1 MDQDWNASTDGK
13 QAGGHGQAEG
23 LYPTAGAGM
32 PRGLDHAR
40 AAQRL
45 HDEGP
50 NDIGL
55 SQQRRLYAIV
65 IEVGTEPMF
74 LLLLA
79 AGLVY
84 LLMGDAGEALVLLG
98 FVLAI
103 MGITIAQ
110 ERRTDNALEALR
122 DLSSPRARVVR
133 DGVPV
138 RIAGSDVVRE
148 DLLVLAEGD
157 RIAADGVL
165 LEAHELAIDESM
177 LTGESLPV
185 TKAAGDTVFAGTL
198 AVSGQGL
205 AQVSATGPHTEM
217 GRIGAS
223 LDELDLEASPLRL
236 QMEKLTR
243 RFAAIGLLLSLGLA
257 TTFWLVRHDPA
268 QALLAGIA
276 LAMSLLPQEFPVI
289 MIIFFAFAARRLGK
303 LQVLTRRLGAIE
315 TLGQTSVL
323 CVDKTGTLT
332 RNRMQ
337 LAVLRTP
344 MHELA
349 SMASADSSGGGNID
363 TRSNI
368 NSSAINKLPEDL
380 RLLVSTAVLACEVV
394 PHDPME
400 KAILDYGASVGI
412 SHALPMDGSPD
423 AFEHV
428 NSDPSTDRQLA
439 REYELTPE
447 LLAMSHVWRSADD
460 EPDIVAAKGAP
471 EAVALLCRLPD
482 ADRERVAADAE
493 ALAARGL
500 RVLGVARASHPRDVD
515 WPASQAGFRFDW
527 VGLVALADPLRP
539 EVPEAVALCRQA
551 GIRVVMI
558 TGDHASTATA
568 IAREAGIAHGKV
580 LTGAQLAAMSEAELR
595 RAAASVN
602 VFARVKPWQKL
613 ALVEAM
619 KARAAVVAM
628 TGDGVNDAPALKA
641 AHIGIAMGQRGTDV
655 AREAASLVLLK
666 DDFTSIVEA
675 IRMGRRTFRNMRQA
689 MVYTLAVHI
698 PIAGLA
704 LLPVLFGLPLLL
716 APLHIAFLELV
727 IDPACSVVFEA
738 EEDDSQL
745 MQSPP
750 RPVDEPL
757 LLPANALLAVAC
769 GLLTTA
775 VAFAAYAL
783 LQWNGM
789 TPATAATSAFIL
801 LVCANALLILPL
813 RAPDVGWR
821 RLGARLPAI
830 SGWVIA
836 ATLAGLWLV
845 TAVAPIARAFKF
857 EPLPAWQWLAC
868 AAGALAALPAYQLL
882 RLMLSPSVTGDGGE
896 SSGESSGDTSSD
908 TSRDSAGGK
917 YMR

>member
-1 MDQDWNASTDGK
+1 MKEGSTGMTTGMRAAMRTK
-13 QAGGHGQAEG
+13 VGSGQ
-23 LYPTAGAGM
+23 PDGAGQGL
-32 PRGLDHAR
+32 RGLDAATAAR
-40 AAQRL
+40 RL
-45 HDEGP
+45 QDEGP

-55 SQQRRLYAIV
+55 SQQRGLRAIV
-65 IEVGTEPMF
+65 VEVGTEPMF
-74 LLLLA
+74 LLLIA

-103 MGITIAQ
+103 MGITIVQ

-133 DGVPV
+133 DGAPV

-148 DLLVLAEGD
+148 DVLLLAEGD

-165 LEAHELAIDESM
+165 MEAHELAVDESM

-185 TKAAGDTVFAGTL
+185 TKAAGDPVYAGTL

-205 AQVSATGPHTEM
+205 AQVSAIGRHTEM

-223 LDELDLEASPLRL
+223 LDELDPETSPLRR
-236 QMEKLTR
+236 QMDRLTR
-243 RFAAIGLLLSLGLA
+243 RFAALGLLLSLGLA
-257 TTFWLVRHDPA
+257 ATFWMIRHDPA

-332 RNRMQ
+332 RNQMQ
-337 LAVLRTP
+337 VAALRTP
-344 MHELA
+344 LGEHAA
-349 SMASADSSGGGNID
+349 SMKADAVS
-363 TRSNI
+363 
-368 NSSAINKLPEDL
+368 LPADMRE
-380 RLLVSTAVLACEVV
+380 LVATAVLACEIV

-400 KAILDYGASVGI
+400 KAILDFGAAAAEVQAAPG
-412 SHALPMDGSPD
+412 
-423 AFEHV
+423 
-428 NSDPSTDRQLA
+428 DRQLA
-439 REYELTPE
+439 REYELSPE
-447 LLAMSHVWRSADD
+447 LLAMSHVWRSADGA
-460 EPDIVAAKGAP
+460 PDIVAAKGAP

-482 ADRERVAADAE
+482 AQRERVMADAE

-500 RVLGVARASHPRDVD
+500 RVLGVARASHPADTD
-515 WPASQAGFRFDW
+515 WPAAQTDFHFNW

-539 EVPEAVALCRQA
+539 EVPDAVSLCRAA

-568 IAREAGIAHGKV
+568 IAREAGINHGSV
-580 LTGAQLAAMSEAELR
+580 LTGAQLAAMSEVELR
-595 RAAASVN
+595 RAAAGVD

-619 KARAAVVAM
+619 KAQGAVVAM

-666 DDFTSIVEA
+666 DDFSSIVQA

-738 EEDDSQL
+738 EEEDSQL
-745 MQSPP
+745 MQVPP

-757 LLPANALLAVAC
+757 LQKRDALLAIAC
-769 GLLTTA
+769 GLMTTA
-775 VAFAAYAL
+775 IAFAAYAL
-783 LQWNGM
+783 LQQEG
-789 TPATAATSAFIL
+789 TAPAAAATSAFIL

-813 RAPDVGWR
+813 RSPDAGWR
-821 RLGARLPAI
+821 KLGSGLPAI
-830 SGWVIA
+830 SAWVMT
-836 ATLAGLWLV
+836 ATLGGLLLV
-845 TAVAPIARAFKF
+845 TTVAPVARAFGF
-857 EPLPAWQWLAC
+857 AVLPAWQWLAC
-868 AAGALAALPAYQLL
+868 ALAALAALPAYQGL
-882 RLMLSPSVTGDGGE
+882 RLALSPMPSA
-896 SSGESSGDTSSD
+896 
-908 TSRDSAGGK
+908 AGGV
-917 YMR
+917 YRR

>member
-1 MDQDWNASTDGK
+1 MNQRTDRHDRNDPNERSVR
-13 QAGGHGQAEG
+13 HGS
-23 LYPTAGAGM
+23 
-32 PRGLDHAR
+32 GLDAASAAR
-40 AAQRL
+40 RL
-45 HDEGP
+45 QQDGP

-55 SQQRRLYAIV
+55 SQRRPLRAIV

-74 LLLLA
+74 LLLIA
-79 AGLVY
+79 AGLIY

-110 ERRTDNALEALR
+110 ERRTDNALNALR
-122 DLSSPRARVVR
+122 DLSSPRALVVR
-133 DGVPV
+133 DGVAQ

-148 DLLVLAEGD
+148 DWLMLAEGD

-165 LEAHELAIDESM
+165 LEAHELAVDESM

-185 TKAAGDTVFAGTL
+185 TKNAGDQVYAGTL

-205 AQVSATGPHTEM
+205 ARVHATGRRTEM

-223 LDELDLEASPLRL
+223 LDEVDLETSPLRR
-236 QMEKLTR
+236 QMDRLTK
-243 RFAAIGLLLSLGLA
+243 RFAAIGLLLSLALSA
-257 TTFWLVRHDPA
+257 TFWMLRGEPA

-332 RNRMQ
+332 QNHMQ

-344 MHELA
+344 SREYA
-349 SMASADSSGGGNID
+349 VPAGAADSTMPD
-363 TRSNI
+363 DVRELM
-368 NSSAINKLPEDL
+368 A
-380 RLLVSTAVLACEVV
+380 TAVMACEVV

-400 KAILDYGASVGI
+400 KAIVDAGTAAHSG
-412 SHALPMDGSPD
+412 LPSG
-423 AFEHV
+423 
-428 NSDPSTDRQLA
+428 RQLV
-439 REYELTPE
+439 REYELRPE
-447 LLAMSHVWRSADD
+447 LLAMSHVWRRPGDDPGHHDHHGDSHDDHAGGGGNASIPVKRQYDDQPSTAD
-460 EPDIVAAKGAP
+460 PGAFDIVAAKGAP
-471 EAVALLCRLPD
+471 EAIASLCGLTEHER
-482 ADRERVAADAE
+482 ARVAADAE
-493 ALAARGL
+493 ALATRGL
-500 RVLGVARASHPRDVD
+500 RVLGVARASHPSASA
-515 WPASQAGFRFDW
+515 WPESQTGFRFSW
-527 VGLVALADPLRP
+527 LGLVALADPLRA
-539 EVPEAVALCRQA
+539 EVPAAVALCRQA

-558 TGDHASTATA
+558 TGDHASTAQA
-568 IAREAGIAHGKV
+568 IAREAGIDHHAV
-580 LTGAQLAAMSEAELR
+580 LTGTQLAAMNEAELR
-595 RAAASVN
+595 NAAARVQ

-613 ALVEAM
+613 ALVEAL
-619 KARAAVVAM
+619 KAQSAVVAM

-655 AREAASLVLLK
+655 AREAASLVLLR
-666 DDFTSIVEA
+666 DDFNAIVEA

-738 EEDDSQL
+738 EQHDDGL
-745 MQSPP
+745 MSMQP
-750 RPVDEPL
+750 RLVDEPL
-757 LLPANALLAVAC
+757 LQRAHVGQSVIC

-775 VAFAAYAL
+775 ASFGSYAWLSAHGVTSESAAA
-783 LQWNGM
+783 
-789 TPATAATSAFIL
+789 SAFVIMVL
-801 LVCANALLILPL
+801 ANALLILPL
-813 RAPDVGWR
+813 RRPTGGHAGWR
-821 RLGARLPAI
+821 HVPRITVWVLG
-830 SGWVIA
+830 
-836 ATLAGLWLV
+836 ATLASVLAV
-845 TAVAPIARAFKF
+845 TMLAPVAAVFRFDVLAPG
-857 EPLPAWQWLAC
+857 QWLASAMIALALLPAFVVVSGQRRWRAARP
-868 AAGALAALPAYQLL
+868 AAG
-882 RLMLSPSVTGDGGE
+882 G
-896 SSGESSGDTSSD
+896 
-908 TSRDSAGGK
+908 
-917 YMR
+917 

>member
-1 MDQDWNASTDGK
+1 MDGTSTNPQRQREPGDSPVSPGTL
-13 QAGGHGQAEG
+13 H
-23 LYPTAGAGM
+23 
-32 PRGLDHAR
+32 GLDPAL

-45 HDEGP
+45 RDDGP

-55 SQQRRLYAIV
+55 SQQRSLRAIV
-65 IEVGTEPMF
+65 VEVGTEPMF
-74 LLLLA
+74 LLLIA

-103 MGITIAQ
+103 IGITIAQ

-122 DLSSPRARVVR
+122 DLSSPRARVIR
-133 DGVPV
+133 GGVPT

-148 DLLVLAEGD
+148 DLLLLAEGD

-185 TKAAGDTVFAGTL
+185 TKAAGDPVYAGTL

-205 AQVSATGPHTEM
+205 ARVSATGRGTEM

-223 LDELDLEASPLRL
+223 LDELDLEASPLRQ
-236 QMEKLTR
+236 QMERLTR
-243 RFAAIGLLLSLGLA
+243 RFAAIGLLLSLALA
-257 TTFWLVRHDPA
+257 ATFWMVRHDPA

-332 RNRMQ
+332 QNRMQ
-337 LAVLRTP
+337 VAVLRTP
-344 MHELA
+344 LHEHLA
-349 SMASADSSGGGNID
+349 SAGNGASAGAASDQA
-363 TRSNI
+363 TK
-368 NSSAINKLPEDL
+368 AAALPDDL
-380 RLLVSTAVLACEVV
+380 RLLASTAVLACEMV

-400 KAILDYGASVGI
+400 KAIMDFGASFAMHGMTP
-412 SHALPMDGSPD
+412 SAASANASGHLALYG
-423 AFEHV
+423 
-428 NSDPSTDRQLA
+428 NRQLA
-439 REYELTPE
+439 REYELSPE
-447 LLAMSHVWRSADD
+447 LLAMSHVWRSDD
-460 EPDIVAAKGAP
+460 GAPDIVAAKGAP
-471 EAVALLCRLPD
+471 EAVALLCRLPQ
-482 ADRERVAADAE
+482 AERERVAADAE
-493 ALAARGL
+493 VLAARGL
-500 RVLGVARASHPRDVD
+500 RVLGVARASHPVDVD
-515 WPASQAGFRFDW
+515 WPASQTGFEFDW

-539 EVPEAVALCRQA
+539 EVPAAVALCRRA

-558 TGDHASTATA
+558 TGDHASTAAA
-568 IAREAGIAHGKV
+568 IAREAGIAHDKV
-580 LTGAQLAAMSEAELR
+580 LTGTQLATMGEAELR
-595 RAAASVN
+595 RAVAGTD

-613 ALVEAM
+613 ALIETM
-619 KARAAVVAM
+619 KAQAAVVAM

-655 AREAASLVLLK
+655 AREAASLVLLR

-738 EEDDSQL
+738 EEEDSKL
-745 MQSPP
+745 MQVPP

-757 LLPANALLAVAC
+757 LQPGNALLAIAC

-775 VAFAAYAL
+775 LAFAGYAL
-783 LQWNGM
+783 LQYRGM
-789 TPATAATSAFIL
+789 TPAAAATSAFIL

-813 RAPDVGWR
+813 RSPDTGWR
-821 RLGARLPAI
+821 RLGVRLPSI
-830 SGWVIA
+830 SAWVIA
-836 ATLAGLWLV
+836 ATLAGLILV
-845 TAVAPIARAFKF
+845 TTVAPVARAFGF
-857 EPLPAWQWLAC
+857 GILPAWQWMACVLA
-868 AAGALAALPAYQLL
+868 AMAALPAYQAL
-882 RLMLSPSVTGDGGE
+882 RLALTPS
-896 SSGESSGDTSSD
+896 S
-908 TSRDSAGGK
+908 SAGSLYK
-917 YMR
+917 R

>member
-1 MDQDWNASTDGK
+1 MKTAMHIQTGPGK
-13 QAGGHGQAEG
+13 
-23 LYPTAGAGM
+23 PNGADNRR
-32 PRGLDHAR
+32 RGLDTATAAR
-40 AAQRL
+40 RL
-45 HDEGP
+45 REEGP

-55 SQQRRLYAIV
+55 SQQRSLRAIV

-74 LLLLA
+74 LLLIA

-165 LEAHELAIDESM
+165 MEAHELAVDESM

-185 TKAAGDTVFAGTL
+185 TKAAGDPVYAGTL

-205 AQVSATGPHTEM
+205 AQVSAIGRHTEM
-217 GRIGAS
+217 GRIGTS
-223 LDELDLEASPLRL
+223 LGELDLEASPLRR
-236 QMEKLTR
+236 QMDRLTR

-257 TTFWLVRHDPA
+257 ATFWMVRHDPA

-332 RNRMQ
+332 RNQMQ
-337 LAVLRTP
+337 VAVLRTP
-344 MHELA
+344 TFEHA
-349 SMASADSSGGGNID
+349 AGAGGNTGD
-363 TRSNI
+363 
-368 NSSAINKLPEDL
+368 LPDEVHA
-380 RLLVSTAVLACEVV
+380 LLSTAMLACEVV

-400 KAILDYGASVGI
+400 KAILDCGAAAGI
-412 SHALPMDGSPD
+412 AGTDGVHGNAGVSNV
-423 AFEHV
+423 F
-428 NSDPSTDRQLA
+428 NSDGAAGNRQLA
-439 REYELTPE
+439 REYELSPE
-447 LLAMSHVWRSADD
+447 LLAMSHVWRSADGA
-460 EPDIVAAKGAP
+460 PDIVAAKGAP
-471 EAVALLCRLPD
+471 EAVALLCRLTD
-482 ADRERVAADAE
+482 AERERVMADAE

-500 RVLGVARASHPRDVD
+500 RVLGVARASHPCGID
-515 WPASQAGFRFDW
+515 WPASQTGFDFHW
-527 VGLVALADPLRP
+527 IGLVALADPLRP
-539 EVPEAVALCRQA
+539 EVPDAVALCRGA

-558 TGDHASTATA
+558 TGDHASTAAA
-568 IAREAGIAHGKV
+568 IASEAGIAHGSV
-580 LTGAQLAAMSEAELR
+580 LTGAQLAAMGEAELR

-619 KARAAVVAM
+619 KAQGAVVAM

-655 AREAASLVLLK
+655 AREAASLVLLR

-738 EEDDSQL
+738 EAEDSQL
-745 MQSPP
+745 MQVPP

-757 LLPANALLAVAC
+757 LQTANALLAIAC
-769 GLLTTA
+769 GLMTTA
-775 VAFAAYAL
+775 IAFSAYAL
-783 LQWNGM
+783 LQRQGM
-789 TPATAATSAFIL
+789 APAAAATAAFIL

-813 RAPDVGWR
+813 RSPDAGWR
-821 RLGARLPAI
+821 KLGSGLPAI
-830 SGWVIA
+830 SAWVMA
-836 ATLAGLWLV
+836 ATLGGLLLV
-845 TAVAPIARAFKF
+845 TAVAPVARAFGF
-857 EPLPAWQWLAC
+857 AVLPAAQWLAC
-868 AAGALAALPAYQLL
+868 ALAALVALPVYQVL
-882 RLMLSPSVTGDGGE
+882 RLTLSPRSSASASGGVY
-896 SSGESSGDTSSD
+896 
-908 TSRDSAGGK
+908 R
-917 YMR
+917 R

>member
-1 MDQDWNASTDGK
+1 MSESTERPAAHAANSKAS
-13 QAGGHGQAEG
+13 AS
-23 LYPTAGAGM
+23 M
-32 PRGLDHAR
+32 RGLDR
-40 AAQRL
+40 ATASQRL
-45 HDEGP
+45 QAEGP

-55 SQQRRLYAIV
+55 SQQRSLRAIM

-74 LLLLA
+74 LLLIA

-103 MGITIAQ
+103 MGITIVQ
-110 ERRTDNALEALR
+110 ERRTDNALGALR
-122 DLSSPRARVVR
+122 DLSSPRARVIR
-133 DGVPV
+133 DGTPI
-138 RIAGSDVVRE
+138 RIAGSDVVR
-148 DLLVLAEGD
+148 DDVLLVAEGD

-185 TKAAGDTVFAGTL
+185 TKATGDAVYAGTL
-198 AVSGQGL
+198 AVSGQGI
-205 AQVSATGPHTEM
+205 AQVNATGPRTEM
-217 GRIGAS
+217 GRIGTS
-223 LDELDLEASPLRL
+223 LGELDLETSPLRR
-236 QMEKLTR
+236 QMDRLTR
-243 RFAAIGLLLSLGLA
+243 RFAAIGLLLSLVLA
-257 TTFWLVRHDPA
+257 ATFWWLRNDPA

-332 RNRMQ
+332 QNRMQ
-337 LAVLRTP
+337 VAVLRTP
-344 MHELA
+344 ASRHAAATVIAAGDMPDDLQQLA
-349 SMASADSSGGGNID
+349 A
-363 TRSNI
+363 
-368 NSSAINKLPEDL
+368 
-380 RLLVSTAVLACEVV
+380 TAVLACEVV

-400 KAILDYGASVGI
+400 KAILDFGAAAGLVTAAGR
-412 SHALPMDGSPD
+412 D
-423 AFEHV
+423 EHL
-428 NSDPSTDRQLA
+428 QLA
-439 REYELTPE
+439 REYELSPE
-447 LLAMSHVWRSADD
+447 LLAMSHVWRSIDD
-460 EPDIVAAKGAP
+460 VPDIVATKGAP
-471 EAVALLCRLPD
+471 EAVAMLCRLSD
-482 ADRERVAADAE
+482 EERERVAADAE

-500 RVLGVARASHPRDVD
+500 RVLGVARGSHPRDTA
-515 WPASQAGFRFDW
+515 WPTTQSELHLAW
-527 VGLVALADPLRP
+527 LGLVALADPLRP
-539 EVPEAVALCRQA
+539 EVPAAVTLCRQA

-558 TGDHASTATA
+558 TGDHASTAAA
-568 IAREAGIAHGKV
+568 IASEAGIDHREV
-580 LTGAQLAAMSEAELR
+580 LTGAQLAAMTEAELR
-595 RAAASVN
+595 RAAARVN

-613 ALVEAM
+613 ALVEAL
-619 KARAAVVAM
+619 KAQSAVVAM

-666 DDFTSIVEA
+666 DDFTSIVDA

-689 MVYTLAVHI
+689 MIYTLTVHM

-738 EEDDSQL
+738 EEEGDDRL
-745 MQSPP
+745 MQVPP

-757 LLPANALLAVAC
+757 LQTTNALLSIAC

-775 VAFAAYAL
+775 ITFSAYAL
-783 LQWNGM
+783 LQQHGM
-789 TPATAATSAFIL
+789 TPAAAATASFIL

-813 RAPDVGWR
+813 RSPDADWR
-821 RLGARLPAI
+821 RQFKRLPSI
-830 SGWVIA
+830 SLWVML

-845 TAVAPIARAFKF
+845 TAVAPFASAFRF
-857 EPLPAWQWLAC
+857 ETLPAWQWLAC
-868 AAGALAALPAYQLL
+868 ASAALIVLPVCQAL
-882 RLMLSPSVTGDGGE
+882 RLAIAPLSA
-896 SSGESSGDTSSD
+896 SSHRHGAK
-908 TSRDSAGGK
+908 RD
-917 YMR
+917 R